1 MVSKHRNRRLT
12 IIGLCGLAL
21 ALGVWMLGQALS
33 SNTQFFYDPSE
44 IAQPNFIAATPTIRI
59 GGIVVDGSVR
69 KGEGLFIEFDLKDFE
84 GEAMG
89 HVTIRFDG
97 ALPDLFREGQGIV
110 VVGRPE
116 SAGIVKAQEVLAKH
130 DENYTPAT

>member
-1 MVSKHRNRRLT
+1 MASKHRNRRLT
-12 IIGLCGLAL
+12 IIGLCACAL
-21 ALGVWMLGQALS
+21 VLGVWMLGQALR

-44 IAQPNFIAATPTIRI
+44 IAQPSFVAATSTIRI

-69 KGEGLFIEFDLKDFE
+69 KGEGLFTEFDLQDFE
-84 GEAMG
+84 GDAAG
-89 HVTIRFDG
+89 RVTIRFDG

-110 VVGRPE
+110 VVGSPE
-116 SAGIVKAQEVLAKH
+116 RAGVVKAQEVLAKH